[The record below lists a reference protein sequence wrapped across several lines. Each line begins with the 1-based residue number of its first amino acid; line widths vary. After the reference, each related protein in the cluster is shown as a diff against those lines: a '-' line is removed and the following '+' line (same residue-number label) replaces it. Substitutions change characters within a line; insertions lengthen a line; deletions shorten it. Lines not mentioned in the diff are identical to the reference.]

1 MAVAKLGSQE
11 GDPDVAITDQ
21 QKRAM
26 TIGAVGAGALLAA
39 QAWRRH
45 GRYDFAGRSV
55 VITGGSRGLGLVLAR
70 QMAQQGA
77 RLTLV
82 ARDQEELRRAVLDI
96 VSEHPLA
103 EVLAVPGDVRLRCDA
118 EQAIARA
125 VGRFG
130 GVDVLIN
137 NAGIIQV
144 GPLDHMKLTDYENAM
159 ETHFWGP
166 LYMVIAAL
174 PHMRRQ
180 REGRIV
186 NISSMG
192 GRISLPHLV
201 PYSAS
206 KFALAG
212 LSEGLRAELATSNIA
227 VTTVFP
233 GLMRTGSPVNAM
245 FKGQRPQEYA
255 WFAISDSLPVA
266 SIDAGRAARQ
276 IIRACRRGDAEL
288 IITVS
293 AKMAVLARTMA
304 PELFAN
310 AMALINQLLPAP
322 GARDGDHALPG
333 HESESSLA
341 GPNRPL
347 TAQTY
352 RAAEQNNEM

>member
-1 MAVAKLGSQE
+1 
-11 GDPDVAITDQ
+11 
-21 QKRAM
+21 
-26 TIGAVGAGALLAA
+26 
-39 QAWRRH
+39 
-45 GRYDFAGRSV
+45 
-55 VITGGSRGLGLVLAR
+55 
-70 QMAQQGA
+70 
-77 RLTLV
+77 
-82 ARDQEELRRAVLDI
+82 
-96 VSEHPLA
+96 
-103 EVLAVPGDVRLRCDA
+103 
-118 EQAIARA
+118 
-125 VGRFG
+125 
-130 GVDVLIN
+130 
-137 NAGIIQV
+137 
-144 GPLDHMKLTDYENAM
+144 MKLTDYENAM

-186 NISSMG
+186 NISSIG